1 MEISISEVLADNY
14 LGIGA
19 TGIGVIGAVID
30 DLMNDRIDSEWIHGM
45 GSSSDEVSQALTDLI
60 VSVTPYLFAMRTPK
74 GWVQA

>member
-30 DLMNDRIDSEWIHGM
+30 DLMNNRIDSEWIQELGTT
-45 GSSSDEVSQALTDLI
+45 SDEMSRALTDLI
-60 VSVTPYLFAMRTPK
+60 VGVAPYLFAMRTPE
-74 GWVQA
+74 GWVRA